1 VREVPRRA
9 DHGGRGHRI
18 LVDPTHAVI
27 DWANH
32 EHDIE
37 ESERPHPR
45 GRRIQPDLGWPVDD
59 PEEQRDAVDYALAVA
74 HEKSSAICGGVPHA
88 HRYLGITTKTG
99 TMVRIL
105 WMP

>member
-9 DHGGRGHRI
+9 DHGGRGHHI

-37 ESERPHPR
+37 EPERPHPR

-59 PEEQRDAVDYALAVA
+59 PEEQRDAVDYALAVEPMRN
-74 HEKSSAICGGVPHA
+74 HRLSSEAFRTPT
-88 HRYLGITTKTG
+88 GI
-99 TMVRIL
+99 L
-105 WMP
+105 A